1 MNLRKSFNFKVKEV
15 IGYVEHYDE
24 SPYEGS
30 NDVNINSVDV
40 YLSGGQIVTVNL
52 TEEDDTVDGEELA
65 RVLGFDGNYWNTL
78 YGKDDTNPINLCRSA
93 MKSEVKSKSTYN
105 PYE

>member
-1 MNLRKSFNFKVKEV
+1 MILRKAFNFKVKEV
-15 IGYVEHYDE
+15 IGYVEHYDGDPEE
-24 SPYEGS
+24 SS

-40 YLSGGQIVTVNL
+40 YLSGGNVVTIDL
-52 TEEDDTVDGEELA
+52 TDDPIDGDELA
-65 RVLGFDGNYWNTL
+65 RVLGFNRDYWDTL
-78 YGKDDTNPINLCRSA
+78 YGKDDTNPTNLCKPA